1 MQQDTGLHGFMPL
14 MPHTKTR
21 VKETNLIML
30 QLHQR
35 FIKTAQSYTNKIAV
49 YDKATNQDYAYS
61 KTLIASLILKEH
73 IAKIKGKYIGI
84 MLPTSM
90 GCMLAVIGTLM
101 SGKIPVMINYS
112 IGALDNCR
120 YARDKCGFKTIIT
133 SSKLLDKLGLKAID
147 HMIMVEDILASV
159 STLSKVKAAFLSK
172 LPFPLL
178 KRMVH
183 GGPLEEISVILFTSG
198 SEKEPKAVQLS
209 HRNILHNVDAVPKMV
224 TLDHTDTF
232 MSVLPLFHVF
242 GLTTNFWLPILIGA
256 SIVAYPNPLDF
267 KIVASLVREY
277 KATFMTA
284 TPSFFYGY
292 LQKSKAGDF
301 SSIRFAIAGAD
312 KLPNKIYEGFLQKH
326 KIKVFEG
333 YGTTETSP
341 VISTNY
347 PGQHKLGSIGKPIP
361 GVWVRILDI
370 HTDKILSSNQEGKI
384 MVKGDL
390 VMEGYLGDLEET
402 SLRIRNGW
410 YDTGDIGLIDDD
422 GYLWHKG
429 RLKRFVKVGGELVS
443 LVKVEDVLSSLLPED
458 VICCVVDVPNP
469 TKGADV
475 VAAVATG
482 DFDKKAVLAKL
493 KKELPSIAIPRQF
506 YIIEDIPM
514 MASGK
519 VNFREV
525 ERICRERSSN
535 GE

>member
-1 MQQDTGLHGFMPL
+1 M
-14 MPHTKTR
+14 K
-21 VKETNLIML
+21 L
-30 QLHQR
+30 QLHQQ
-35 FIKTAQSYTNKIAV
+35 FIKTAQTHGNRIAV
-49 YDKATNQDYAYS
+49 YDKATGQDYTYS
-61 KTLIASLILKEH
+61 KMLIASLILKEH
-73 IAKIKGKYIGI
+73 IGKIKGKYIGI
-84 MLPTSM
+84 MLPTTM

-101 SGKIPVMINYS
+101 NGKIPVMINYS
-112 IGALDNCR
+112 TGALDNCR
-120 YARDKCGFKTIIT
+120 YAREKCSFKTIIT
-133 SSKLLDKLGLKAID
+133 SSKLLDKLDLKAID
-147 HMIMVEDILASV
+147 HMIFVEDILASV

-172 LPFPLL
+172 LPFIAL
-178 KRMVH
+178 KNLVH

-209 HRNILHNVDAVPKMV
+209 HRNILHNVNAVPKMV
-224 TLDHTDTF
+224 KLDHTDTF
-232 MSVLPLFHVF
+232 MCILPLFHVF
-242 GLTTNFWLPILIGA
+242 GLTTNFWLPTLLGA
-256 SIVAYPNPLDF
+256 SMVTYPNPLEF
-267 KIVASLVREY
+267 KTVCDLVKQY

-292 LQKSKAGDF
+292 LQKSSPGDF

-312 KLPNKIYEGFLQKH
+312 KLPDKIYEGYLQKH
-326 KIKVFEG
+326 KMKVFEG

-361 GVWVRILDI
+361 DVWVRILDI
-370 HTDKILSSNQEGKI
+370 NTDKILGPNQEGKI

-410 YDTGDIGLIDDD
+410 YDTGDIGVMDED
-422 GYLWHKG
+422 GYLWHRG
-429 RLKRFVKVGGELVS
+429 RLKRFVKVGGEMVS
-443 LVKVEDVLSSLLPED
+443 LVKVEDILSRLLPED

-475 VAAVATG
+475 VAAVANG
-482 DFDKKAVLAKL
+482 NFDMKAVMAKL

-525 ERICRERSSN
+525 ERICRDRSSN

>member
-1 MQQDTGLHGFMPL
+1 M
-14 MPHTKTR
+14 K
-21 VKETNLIML
+21 L
-30 QLHQR
+30 QLHQQ
-35 FIKTAQSYTNKIAV
+35 FIKTAQTHGNRIAV
-49 YDKATNQDYAYS
+49 YDKATGQDYTYS
-61 KTLIASLILKEH
+61 KMLIASLILKEH
-73 IAKIKGKYIGI
+73 IGKIKGKYIGI
-84 MLPTSM
+84 MLPTTM

-101 SGKIPVMINYS
+101 NGKIPVMINYS
-112 IGALDNCR
+112 TGALDNCR
-120 YARDKCGFKTIIT
+120 YAREKCSFKTIIT
-133 SSKLLDKLGLKAID
+133 SSKLLDKLDLKAID
-147 HMIMVEDILASV
+147 HMIFVEDILASV

-172 LPFPLL
+172 LPFIAL
-178 KRMVH
+178 KNLVH

-209 HRNILHNVDAVPKMV
+209 HRNILHNVNAVPKMV
-224 TLDHTDTF
+224 KLDHTDTF
-232 MSVLPLFHVF
+232 MCILPLFHVF
-242 GLTTNFWLPILIGA
+242 GLTTNFWLPTLLGA
-256 SIVAYPNPLDF
+256 SMVTYPNPLEF
-267 KIVASLVREY
+267 KTVCDLVKQY

-292 LQKSKAGDF
+292 LQKSSPGDF

-312 KLPNKIYEGFLQKH
+312 KLPDKIYEGYLQKH
-326 KIKVFEG
+326 KMKVFEG

-361 GVWVRILDI
+361 DVWVRILDI
-370 HTDKILSSNQEGKI
+370 NTDKILGPNQEGKI

-410 YDTGDIGLIDDD
+410 YDTGDIGVMDED
-422 GYLWHKG
+422 GYLWHRG
-429 RLKRFVKVGGELVS
+429 RLKRFVKVAGENVS
-443 LVKVEDVLSSLLPED
+443 LVKEEDILSRLLPED

-475 VAAVATG
+475 VAAVANG
-482 DFDKKAVLAKL
+482 NFDMKAVMAKL

-525 ERICRERSSN
+525 ERICRDRSSN